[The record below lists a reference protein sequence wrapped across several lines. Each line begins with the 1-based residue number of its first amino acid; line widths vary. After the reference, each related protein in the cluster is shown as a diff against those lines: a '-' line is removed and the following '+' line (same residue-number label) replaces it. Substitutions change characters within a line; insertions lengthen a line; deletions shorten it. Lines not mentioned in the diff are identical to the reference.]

1 MSSRL
6 SEVLELLRYE
16 QVVELHI
23 RSNLIHAVLDFAE
36 LQQDEEL
43 ESQCR
48 QEIAKLRT
56 AAAWQK
62 LK

>member
-16 QVVELHI
+16 QVAELHI
-23 RSNLIHAVLDFAE
+23 RSNLIHAILNFAE
-36 LQQDEEL
+36 LQQNDEMA
-43 ESQCR
+43 SQCR

-56 AAAWQK
+56 AAAWQS

>member
-6 SEVLELLRYE
+6 REVLVLLGYE
-16 QVVELHI
+16 QVTELNI
-23 RSNLIHAVLDFAE
+23 RSNLIHAILEFAE
-36 LQQDEEL
+36 MQQDEEMK
-43 ESQCR
+43 SQCR

-56 AAAWQK
+56 AAAWQN